1 MSNEKRIDFRE
12 QGFRDTLAGWWRD
25 LEKDT
30 GGRAELRRAKRPDD
44 VYISRPFQAGLV
56 KALRVQGYKVTGAGM
71 DRLATAAGLMS
82 HVREGDNDP
91 SKRVPE
97 AMAAPGPG
105 GGARVSGLRFR
116 RIMSIDDRER
126 ETLYLEMLRLVRLL
140 KRVNVLE
147 LAEAAYWWNDRIRK
161 DWAVEYYSRAQDEV

>member
-1 MSNEKRIDFRE
+1 MNDAKWVDFGD
-12 QGFRDTLAGWWRD
+12 QGFRDILAGWWRD

-44 VYISRPFQAGLV
+44 VYVSRPFQAGLV
-56 KALRVQGYKVTGAGM
+56 RSLRAQGYKVAGTGM
-71 DRLATAAGLMS
+71 DRLAAAAGLMS
-82 HVREGDNDP
+82 HIREGDNDP
-91 SKRVPE
+91 SKNIPE

-116 RIMSIDDRER
+116 RILSIDDRDR

-140 KRVNVLE
+140 KRVNVLA

-161 DWAVEYYSRAQDEV
+161 NWAVEYYSRARDED

>member
-1 MSNEKRIDFRE
+1 
-12 QGFRDTLAGWWRD
+12 
-25 LEKDT
+25 
-30 GGRAELRRAKRPDD
+30 
-44 VYISRPFQAGLV
+44 
-56 KALRVQGYKVTGAGM
+56 M

-91 SKRVPE
+91 SNRVPE
-97 AMAAPGPG
+97 AMAAQGPG

-116 RIMSIDDRER
+116 RIMSIEDKDREG
-126 ETLYLEMLRLVRLL
+126 LYLEMLRLVRML

-161 DWAVEYYSRAQDEV
+161 DWAVEYYSRARDED